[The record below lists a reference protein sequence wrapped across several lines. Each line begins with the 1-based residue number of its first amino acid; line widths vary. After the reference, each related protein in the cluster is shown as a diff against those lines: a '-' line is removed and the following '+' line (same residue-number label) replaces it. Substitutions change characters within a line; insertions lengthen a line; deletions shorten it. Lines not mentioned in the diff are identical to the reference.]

1 MQKLIINRLGPIEH
15 CELKCSQFMTLT
27 GFQAS
32 GKSTIAKAI
41 YYFRTIKEDIIELA
55 REQSL
60 VTEPVSGLE
69 NRFNAGH
76 KVELKKALENHLRE
90 KFLRTF
96 GSSLGMSSEMYA
108 EYYFYV
114 MNGAKWTYG
123 FTVLVFLVLIGA
135 LGNSPMAAFLGVV
148 LAGLV
153 MWYVEELLND
163 KLNARRDELLAD
175 LPQMLS
181 KLTLLINAG
190 MTTLNAWKKV
200 AETSERVLYREMREV
215 VAETQNGKDEL
226 EAYMNFADRC
236 SIKEVRRFTSTIIQ
250 NKLRGNREE
259 AYFLKELSDEMW
271 EEKKHLVRRKGEA
284 AKSKLLIPTTMI
296 FIGILIMVMVP
307 AFMGMNL

>member
-1 MQKLIINRLGPIEH
+1 MEIGRIVILVLATVLVFVWMVLAVKYESVFQPLVQTIDKNQYKYP
-15 CELKCSQFMTLT
+15 ELFCIGLALMKILKIDS
-27 GFQAS
+27 
-32 GKSTIAKAI
+32 KSKKA
-41 YYFRTIKEDIIELA
+41 RKRIKEIA
-55 REQSL
+55 Q
-60 VTEPVSGLE
+60 VQG
-69 NRFNAGH
+69 
-76 KVELKKALENHLRE
+76 K
-90 KFLRTF
+90 
-96 GSSLGMSSEMYA
+96 MYA

-181 KLTLLINAG
+181 KLTLLVNAG

>member
-1 MQKLIINRLGPIEH
+1 MEIGRIVILVLATVLVFVWMVLAVKYESVFQPLVQTIDKNQYKYP
-15 CELKCSQFMTLT
+15 ELFCIGLALMKILKIDS
-27 GFQAS
+27 
-32 GKSTIAKAI
+32 KSKKA
-41 YYFRTIKEDIIELA
+41 RKRIKEIA
-55 REQSL
+55 Q
-60 VTEPVSGLE
+60 VQG
-69 NRFNAGH
+69 
-76 KVELKKALENHLRE
+76 K
-90 KFLRTF
+90 
-96 GSSLGMSSEMYA
+96 MYA

-163 KLNARRDELLAD
+163 KLNARRDELLAG

-181 KLTLLINAG
+181 KLTLPVNAG

>member
-1 MQKLIINRLGPIEH
+1 MEIGRIVILVLATVLVFVWMVLAVKYESVFQPLVQTIDKNQYKYP
-15 CELKCSQFMTLT
+15 ELFCIGLALMKILKIDS
-27 GFQAS
+27 
-32 GKSTIAKAI
+32 KSKKA
-41 YYFRTIKEDIIELA
+41 RKRIKEIA
-55 REQSL
+55 Q
-60 VTEPVSGLE
+60 VQG
-69 NRFNAGH
+69 
-76 KVELKKALENHLRE
+76 K
-90 KFLRTF
+90 
-96 GSSLGMSSEMYA
+96 MYA

-181 KLTLLINAG
+181 KLTLLVNAG

-307 AFMGMNL
+307 AFLGMSL